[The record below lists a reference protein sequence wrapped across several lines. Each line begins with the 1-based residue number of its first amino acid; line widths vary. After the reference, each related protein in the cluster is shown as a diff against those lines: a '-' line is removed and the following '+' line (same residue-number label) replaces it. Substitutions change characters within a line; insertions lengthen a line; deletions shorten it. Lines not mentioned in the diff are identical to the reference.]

1 VADRTLL
8 ASLMQHP
15 SRRALLLLDATGR
28 TQLQNSAAEELCGP
42 ALMQRLHPQL
52 EAARGR
58 LAAHPDETIELQLDG
73 ADGAVTGQLRAARQ
87 ADGVL
92 AGYTLSL
99 WRRSDTA
106 LADAVLDSTR
116 SDFALQNA
124 EDGLWDWSAAT
135 GRVYRSPRLLQMLG
149 YAPGELDDSLEAWQ
163 ALVHPE
169 DRARQ
174 AAAIGAHVRG
184 EIGSYQCEYRV
195 RHRQGHWLWLLDR
208 GKSVFRGPDG
218 EPRRTIGIHTDI
230 TAYKTLEARLR
241 AREQL
246 LNQAQRQARLGSWIW
261 DVDGGR
267 VRWSNEL
274 YRIMGWTEGTPAP
287 SYEQQRELFGA
298 SFARLDR
305 AMRQALADGAPFEL
319 ELEVR
324 RLDDQEPRVVLAR
337 GEAVRDEQGRIFRL
351 AGVVQDVTEQRLEH
365 EARRRERQL
374 LDRVSALGNIGGFEL
389 MPDSGKVFLT
399 EQAYRILH
407 LPLGTELDASSIV
420 ALYAPESQPVVREA
434 VRHAVSSGGP
444 FDLELQL
451 VQAGGDQVWI
461 RTRGEAE
468 MFAGRCVRLFGTL
481 QDITERRQAEQ
492 RIAQLAHYDTLT
504 GLPNRVLFAD
514 RARVAVARA
523 LRNRIPLALMFVD
536 LDNFKNV
543 NDSLGHAAGDLLLQ
557 EVTRRFVTCIR
568 ASDTVSRQGG
578 DEFLVL
584 LPEIRRPEDAGV
596 IAQKLIDALAE
607 PIALPGM
614 DAAVGCSIG
623 IALLGPQCADLDA
636 LLRNADTAMY
646 DAKAAGRRRYR
657 FFSEDLQQRAHQRLT
672 LENELRE
679 ALALQRFRLHYQPQI
694 DIESGRVVGLEA
706 LLRLELASGETRS
719 AAEFI
724 GTAEDS
730 GLILPLGEW
739 VHVDRLRAAARLAR
753 ARLGIAAGWAQ
764 RVVGAAAPGRLLPA
778 AAAGLRAPRP
788 ATRGARDRAA
798 RSGADGRSG
807 FRPGRARASRGAR
820 RVGGGRQL
828 RHRLLQPGAAAPLP
842 AQPAEDRQGVRD
854 DARQRRRARPA
865 RRCDRLARPHPRH
878 AGDRRGRG
886 VGRGAGAAAGAGLRR
901 GAGALRQPAAGGR
914 GDPRLAGQSNLNDFP
929 VAAVECERSRGF
941 GGRRVVSLT
950 SSRCRN
956 FDELAVGSRRRG

>member
-1 VADRTLL
+1 VRDDPGDAVAVRTLL
-8 ASLMQHP
+8 ASLMEHP
-15 SRRALLLLDATGR
+15 SRRALLVFDAAGR
-28 TQLQNSAAEELCGP
+28 VLLQNSAAEELCAP
-42 ALMQRLHPQL
+42 ALLQQLRPQL
-52 EAARGR
+52 DAGRAR
-58 LAAHPDETIELQLDG
+58 LAAHPDETIELRLVCAEG
-73 ADGAVTGQLRAARQ
+73 EIAGQLRAARD
-87 ADGVL
+87 AAGTV
-92 AGYTLSL
+92 AGYTASL
-99 WRRSDTA
+99 WRCA

-116 SDFALQNA
+116 SDFALENA

-135 GRVYRSPRLLQMLG
+135 GRVYRSPRCLQMLG
-149 YAPGELDDSLEAWQ
+149 LGPGELDDSLEAWQ
-163 ALVHPE
+163 ALVHPD

-174 AAAIGAHVRG
+174 SEAIGAHVRG
-184 EIGSYQCEYRV
+184 ETGSYQCEYRV
-195 RHRQGHWLWLLDR
+195 RHAQGHWVWLLDR
-208 GKSVFRGPDG
+208 GKTVLRGPDG

-230 TAYKTLEARLR
+230 TGYKTLEARLR

-261 DVDGGR
+261 DVESGR

-274 YRIMGWTEGTPAP
+274 YRIVGWPEGTPPPDYA
-287 SYEQQRELFGA
+287 QQREVFGA
-298 SFARLDR
+298 SYARLDAAVRR
-305 AMRQALADGAPFEL
+305 ALVDGTPYSL
-319 ELEVR
+319 ELEVVR
-324 RLDDQEPRVVLAR
+324 VDDGEPRVVLAR
-337 GEAVRDEQGRIFRL
+337 GEAVRDEAGRIFRL
-351 AGVVQDVTEQRLEH
+351 AGVVQDVTEQRLEQ

-374 LDRVSALGNIGGFEL
+374 LDQVSALGNIGGFEL
-389 MPDSGKVFLT
+389 MPETGKVFLT

-407 LPLGTELDASSIV
+407 LPLGTELDAQSIV

-434 VRHAVSSGGP
+434 VRHALGSGGP

-451 VQAGGDQVWI
+451 VQAGGDPVWI

-481 QDITERRQAEQ
+481 QDITERRQAEH

-523 LRNRIPLALMFVD
+523 LRNRTPLALMFVD

-557 EVTRRFVTCIR
+557 EVTRRFVACIR

-623 IALLGPQCADLDA
+623 IALLGPQCSDLEA

-672 LENELRE
+672 VENELRE

-739 VHVDRLRAAARLAR
+739 VLDTACAQLRGWRERGWEALRVGLNVSSAQLRQGDFCERLQQACARHGLPPQALEIELREAVLMDDPDFAQGVLERLAALGVSVAVDNFGTGFSNLSQLRRFPLSRLKIDKAFVMTLDREPGQARVADAIVSLGHTLGMRVIAEGVESAVALARLRA
-753 ARLGIAAGWAQ
+753 LGCDEAQ
-764 RVVGAAAPGRLLPA
+764 G
-778 AAAGLRAPRP
+778 
-788 ATRGARDRAA
+788 
-798 RSGADGRSG
+798 
-807 FRPGRARASRGAR
+807 
-820 RVGGGRQL
+820 
-828 RHRLLQPGAAAPLP
+828 HY
-842 AQPAEDRQGVRD
+842 
-854 DARQRRRARPA
+854 
-865 RRCDRLARPHPRH
+865 
-878 AGDRRGRG
+878 
-886 VGRGAGAAAGAGLRR
+886 
-901 GAGALRQPAAGGR
+901 
-914 GDPRLAGQSNLNDFP
+914 
-929 VAAVECERSRGF
+929 
-941 GGRRVVSLT
+941 VSLPL
-950 SSRCRN
+950 SA
-956 FDELAVGSRRRG
+956 DEIPAWLTRQT